1 MLLRGSLGACRLSPA
16 GAVWSQT
23 AMDSSQSVQKL
34 HGAYGMMC
42 WQVLYCKV
50 FTFMQPDILI
60 LLS

>member
-1 MLLRGSLGACRLSPA
+1 
-16 GAVWSQT
+16 
-23 AMDSSQSVQKL
+23 MDSSQSVQKL